1 MPVPKKNEKKVER
14 AFEVIERLE
23 KNDKDANNAAAT
35 PKKVPRGRMETEKS
49 GLRIHFAL
57 DAMVS
62 ENDTRKTGEK
72 DLQAGKSKVL
82 DIRFTVP
89 YIWQIPVIGKTA
101 MKIVKFLQPDRHSES
116 VRDILKSLQRDKK
129 R

>member
-14 AFEVIERLE
+14 AFEVIEKLE
-23 KNDKDANNAAAT
+23 KNDKDANHAAAA
-35 PKKVPRGRMETEKS
+35 PKKVPRGRMAVEKS

-62 ENDTRKTGEK
+62 EDDTHKTGEK
-72 DLQAGKSKVL
+72 DLQAGNSKLL